1 MKMLSSIQVE
11 TTVCLWIKIIVLN
24 LNNEDLLKALNYRN
38 VECPFVKNLLKRQS
52 RSEAQFYEQKFPKNS
67 LKHLNQ
73 KKFSLKLS

>member
-1 MKMLSSIQVE
+1 MKIY
-11 TTVCLWIKIIVLN
+11 I
-24 LNNEDLLKALNYRN
+24 LKALNYRN

-52 RSEAQFYEQKFPKNS
+52 RSEAQFYEQKIPKNS